1 MKHLRLVWALGIALC
16 LVVAPASEAS
26 ASRQEARAAFK
37 KGRLLFK
44 EGKYAAAVAAL
55 KKAYALSPHPAL
67 LRYLG
72 QTYYKW
78 NKPKEAL
85 VEFERYIKEAPQA
98 PDRANVEAKIAEI
111 KKVMASGSGGASG
124 DETPGDGAG
133 TKGSKIDLRPT
144 GEDKEMPDVFKGGH
158 RRHGGVPSRGGTGGF
173 LTIAKWT
180 SVGLAAAGL
189 AMGIT
194 FNVMAQGKADD
205 LEAAVTASNP
215 DKNKPT
221 VSYNKDH
228 HNMQQAYKRDNT
240 VAIISYV
247 VGGVFTAAAVALFFF
262 DGDDKVEKKSP
273 AVPSGGGVAIAPA
286 VGPGFYGVA
295 GTVTF

>member
-1 MKHLRLVWALGIALC
+1 MALC
-16 LVVAPASEAS
+16 LVVAPVSEAS

-44 EGKYAAAVAAL
+44 KGKYAAAVAAL

-98 PDRANVEAKIAEI
+98 PDRADVEAKIAEI
-111 KKVMASGSGGASG
+111 KKVMASGSGGTRG

-133 TKGSKIDLRPT
+133 TKGHKIDLRPT
-144 GEDKEMPDVFKGGH
+144 GEDTEMPDVFKGGH
-158 RRHGGVPSRGGTGGF
+158 RHPGRALARRGTGPGGF

-194 FNVMAQGKADD
+194 FNVMAQGEADD

-221 VSYNKDH
+221 VSYNVEH
-228 HNMQQAYKRDNT
+228 HTMQQAYKRDNT

-262 DGDDKVEKKSP
+262 DGDYKVEKKSP